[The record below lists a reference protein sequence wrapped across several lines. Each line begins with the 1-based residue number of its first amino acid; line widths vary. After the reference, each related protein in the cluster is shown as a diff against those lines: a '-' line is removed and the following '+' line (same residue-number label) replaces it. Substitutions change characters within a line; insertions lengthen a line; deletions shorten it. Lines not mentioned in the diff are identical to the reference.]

1 LGRSVAAPANRFCA
15 HCLVAFEART
25 RVRLVVCSHRLLIER
40 HAVLH
45 YLRVAHTHALALQLL
60 GSLDAGLGPHVDS
73 GVAKHA

>member
-1 LGRSVAAPANRFCA
+1 
-15 HCLVAFEART
+15 
-25 RVRLVVCSHRLLIER
+25 VRLAVCSHRLLIER